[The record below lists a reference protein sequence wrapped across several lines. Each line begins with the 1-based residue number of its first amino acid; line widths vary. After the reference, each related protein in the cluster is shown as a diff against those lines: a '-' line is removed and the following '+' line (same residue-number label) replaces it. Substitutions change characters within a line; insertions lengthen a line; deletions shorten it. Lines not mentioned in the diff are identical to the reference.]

1 MKKMLLGLFLVA
13 GLASFASAH
22 KIEVKGGYDLG
33 GKYKIKDAKNNTYIK
48 NIDEDIDA
56 KRNAFEAGAE
66 YRYEVTPGLEVGAGV
81 AYQQHNDLKDSK
93 GELYNSVPIYG
104 TAKYT
109 FETPTTVK
117 PYVKGDLGYSANNG
131 NIDDYKAK
139 NGLYYGVGAG
149 VNYNNFNAEV
159 MYKENQGQYKN
170 SNTGDKTD
178 ANYRRVSLGVGYNF
192 NLGN

>member
-1 MKKMLLGLFLVA
+1 M
-13 GLASFASAH
+13 
-22 KIEVKGGYDLG
+22 
-33 GKYKIKDAKNNTYIK
+33 
-48 NIDEDIDA
+48 
-56 KRNAFEAGAE
+56 
-66 YRYEVTPGLEVGAGV
+66 
-81 AYQQHNDLKDSK
+81 
-93 GELYNSVPIYG
+93 
-104 TAKYT
+104 
-109 FETPTTVK
+109 
-117 PYVKGDLGYSANNG
+117 GYSANNG

-192 NLGN
+192 NLGKWTTPAFRSGSFLGSICFC

>member
-104 TAKYT
+104 PAKYT
-109 FETPTTVK
+109 FDTPTVVN
-117 PYVKGDLGYSANNG
+117 PYIKGDLGYSATTDTANVNN
-131 NIDDYKAK
+131 
-139 NGLYYGVGAG
+139 
-149 VNYNNFNAEV
+149 VNVDV
-159 MYKENQGQYKN
+159 MYKENQGKYKAGN
-170 SNTGDKTD
+170 DNIK
-178 ANYRRVSLGVGYNF
+178 ANYKRVTLGVGYNF
-192 NLGN
+192 NLGQ

>member
-33 GKYKIKDAKNNTYIK
+33 GKYHYD
-48 NIDEDIDA
+48 
-56 KRNAFEAGAE
+56 NAFEAGAE

-109 FETPTTVK
+109 FDTPTVVK
-117 PYVKGDLGYSANNG
+117 PYIKGDLGYSANT
-131 NIDDYKAK
+131 DKAK
-139 NGLYYGVGAG
+139 DGLYYGAGAG
-149 VNYNNFNAEV
+149 VNVNNVNVDV
-159 MYKENQGQYKN
+159 MYKENQGKYKAGN
-170 SNTGDKTD
+170 DNIK
-178 ANYRRVSLGVGYNF
+178 ANYKRVTLGVGYNF
-192 NLGN
+192 NLGQ

>member
-1 MKKMLLGLFLVA
+1 MIIAQKKQNLQLEK
-13 GLASFASAH
+13 H
-22 KIEVKGGYDLG
+22 
-33 GKYKIKDAKNNTYIK
+33 
-48 NIDEDIDA
+48 
-56 KRNAFEAGAE
+56 
-66 YRYEVTPGLEVGAGV
+66 EVTPGLEVGAGT
-81 AYQQHNDLKDSK
+81 AYQWHKKVKARNSAD
-93 GELYNSVPIYG
+93 ENYENYNSVPVYG

-109 FETPTTVK
+109 FATPTTVK

-170 SNTGDKTD
+170 DNTGDKTD
-178 ANYRRVSLGVGYNF
+178 ANYKRVSVGVGYNF

>member
-1 MKKMLLGLFLVA
+1 MKKNLMGLFLVL
-13 GLASFASAH
+13 GMASFAANAG
-22 KIEVKGGYDLG
+22 KVEVKGGYDLG

-109 FETPTTVK
+109 FDTPTVVK
-117 PYVKGDLGYSANNG
+117 PYIKGDLGYSANT
-131 NIDDYKAK
+131 DKAK
-139 NGLYYGVGAG
+139 DGLYYGAGAG
-149 VNYNNFNAEV
+149 VNVNNVNVDV
-159 MYKENQGQYKN
+159 MYKENQGEYKYEGPVRVN
-170 SNTGDKTD
+170 SKYD

>member
-109 FETPTTVK
+109 F
-117 PYVKGDLGYSANNG
+117 D
-131 NIDDYKAK
+131 
-139 NGLYYGVGAG
+139 
-149 VNYNNFNAEV
+149 
-159 MYKENQGQYKN
+159 N
-170 SNTGDKTD
+170 SC
-178 ANYRRVSLGVGYNF
+178 
-192 NLGN
+192 

>member
-33 GKYKIKDAKNNTYIK
+33 GKY
-48 NIDEDIDA
+48 

-109 FETPTTVK
+109 FDTPTVVK
-117 PYVKGDLGYSANNG
+117 PYIKGDLGYSANT
-131 NIDDYKAK
+131 DKAK
-139 NGLYYGVGAG
+139 DGLYYGAGAG
-149 VNYNNFNAEV
+149 VNVNNVNVDV
-159 MYKENQGQYKN
+159 MYKENQGKYKAGN
-170 SNTGDKTD
+170 DNIK
-178 ANYRRVSLGVGYNF
+178 ANYKRVTLGVGYNF
-192 NLGN
+192 NLGQ

>member
-1 MKKMLLGLFLVA
+1 MKRKFMGLFLVL
-13 GLASFASAH
+13 GIVSFAANAG
-22 KIEVKGGYDLG
+22 KVEVKGAYDLG
-33 GKYKIKDAKNNTYIK
+33 GKYHYDNSSEKAKST
-48 NIDEDIDA
+48 A
-56 KRNAFEAGAE
+56 GEAGAE
-66 YRYEVTPGLEVGAGV
+66 YRYELTPGFEVGAGT
-81 AYQQHNDLKDSK
+81 AYQWHKKVKARNSSD
-93 GELYNSVPIYG
+93 ENYENYNSVPVYG

-109 FETPTTVK
+109 FATPTTVK

-170 SNTGDKTD
+170 DNTGDKTD
-178 ANYRRVSLGVGYNF
+178 ANYKRVSVGVGYNF

>member
-93 GELYNSVPIYG
+93 GQLYNSVPIYG

-109 FETPTTVK
+109 FDTPTVVK
-117 PYVKGDLGYSANNG
+117 PYIKGDLGYSANT
-131 NIDDYKAK
+131 DKAK
-139 NGLYYGVGAG
+139 DGLYYGAGAG
-149 VNYNNFNAEV
+149 VNVNNVNVDV
-159 MYKENQGQYKN
+159 MYKENQGKYKAGN
-170 SNTGDKTD
+170 DNIK
-178 ANYRRVSLGVGYNF
+178 ANYKRVTLGVGYNF
-192 NLGN
+192 NLGQ